1 MQENKYYKQ
10 FVDRLDVNVN
20 IIDKLKENKIT
31 TLGSLSNYKK
41 SDLRNFGIDGS
52 DVNKIETE
60 LELLGLCLK
69 DSL

>member
-10 FVDRLDVNVN
+10 YADRLDVNVN

-31 TLGSLSNYKK
+31 TLGALSNYKK
-41 SDLRNFGIDGS
+41 SDLRNFGIDGA
-52 DVNKIETE
+52 DINKIETE
-60 LELLGLCLK
+60 LELLGLSLK

>member
-10 FVDRLDVNVN
+10 YVDRLDVNVN

-31 TLGSLSNYKK
+31 TLGALSNYKK
-41 SDLRNFGIDGS
+41 SDLRNFGIDGA
-52 DVNKIETE
+52 DINKIETE
-60 LELLGLCLK
+60 LELLGLSLK

>member
-60 LELLGLCLK
+60 SELLGLCLK

>member
-10 FVDRLDVNVN
+10 YVDRLEVNVN

-31 TLGSLSNYKK
+31 TLGALSNYKK
-41 SDLRNFGIDGS
+41 SDLRNFGIDGA
-52 DVNKIETE
+52 DINKIETE
-60 LELLGLCLK
+60 LELLGLSLK